1 MFANKFVG
9 FFEQRLAIDWLG
21 CTLHNGL
28 LFFSARSLRRA
39 AAWGKF
45 SMHKSRVMVTSGETA
60 VYWRDLFLHANKVA

>member
-28 LFFSARSLRRA
+28 LFFSASSLRRA

-45 SMHKSRVMVTSGETA
+45 SMHKSGVMVTSGETA
-60 VYWRDLFLHANKVA
+60 VYWRDLLLHANKVA